1 MLYTQCRPCLIVLE
15 SFIGQGILPTMK
27 ILKAYRF
34 RLRRNA
40 AKEKKMARQAGCSRF
55 VWNEALARQKERLGN
70 KERLFSYVEIAN
82 QLPGWKKKWP
92 FLASVH
98 SQPLQQKLKH
108 LDRALKDAFNPKQ
121 PKKFPRFKKRGR
133 NDSFTY
139 PQGFKIDEKNS
150 RVCLPKIGWVRY
162 RSSRTVEG
170 KPKNLTVSL
179 RGKHWY
185 VSIQTEM
192 EIGEPKHPSVT
203 EIGID
208 MGVANFATL
217 SSGETLAPLNSFR
230 KHETSLA
237 KSQKKLSRK
246 KKYSKNWRKQKVE
259 VSRIHIRVADA
270 RKDFLHKASTTISKN
285 QAVVYL
291 EDLKVSNMSASAKGT
306 EEEPGRNVKAKAGLN
321 KSILDQGWFE
331 FRRQLEYKQKWR
343 GGEVVV
349 VEPRY
354 TSQTCSACGN
364 VDRAS
369 RQSQE
374 LFECVRCGY
383 EENADINAAKN
394 ILRAGRARMACGSN
408 SNGSRKQEPTER
420 EVSAVA

>member
-15 SFIGQGILPTMK
+15 SSIGQGILPTMK

-82 QLPGWKKKWP
+82 QLPEWKKKWP

-208 MGVANFATL
+208 MGVAKFATL

>member
-1 MLYTQCRPCLIVLE
+1 
-15 SFIGQGILPTMK
+15 MK

>member
-82 QLPGWKKKWP
+82 QLPEWKKKWP

-208 MGVANFATL
+208 MGVAKFATL

-321 KSILDQGWFE
+321 KSILDQGWYE

>member
-15 SFIGQGILPTMK
+15 SSIGQGILPTMK

-82 QLPGWKKKWP
+82 QLPEWKKKWP

-208 MGVANFATL
+208 MGVAKFATL

-321 KSILDQGWFE
+321 KSILDQGWYE

>member
-1 MLYTQCRPCLIVLE
+1 
-15 SFIGQGILPTMK
+15 MK

-82 QLPGWKKKWP
+82 QLPEWKKKWP

-321 KSILDQGWFE
+321 KSILDQGWYE

>member
-15 SFIGQGILPTMK
+15 SSIGQGILPTMK

>member
-82 QLPGWKKKWP
+82 QLPEWKKKWP

-150 RVCLPKIGWVRY
+150 RVCLPKDWLGA
-162 RSSRTVEG
+162 
-170 KPKNLTVSL
+170 VS
-179 RGKHWY
+179 K
-185 VSIQTEM
+185 
-192 EIGEPKHPSVT
+192 
-203 EIGID
+203 
-208 MGVANFATL
+208 
-217 SSGETLAPLNSFR
+217 
-230 KHETSLA
+230 
-237 KSQKKLSRK
+237 
-246 KKYSKNWRKQKVE
+246 
-259 VSRIHIRVADA
+259 
-270 RKDFLHKASTTISKN
+270 
-285 QAVVYL
+285 
-291 EDLKVSNMSASAKGT
+291 
-306 EEEPGRNVKAKAGLN
+306 
-321 KSILDQGWFE
+321 
-331 FRRQLEYKQKWR
+331 
-343 GGEVVV
+343 
-349 VEPRY
+349 
-354 TSQTCSACGN
+354 
-364 VDRAS
+364 
-369 RQSQE
+369 
-374 LFECVRCGY
+374 
-383 EENADINAAKN
+383 
-394 ILRAGRARMACGSN
+394 
-408 SNGSRKQEPTER
+408 
-420 EVSAVA
+420 

>member
-82 QLPGWKKKWP
+82 QLPEWKKKWP

-208 MGVANFATL
+208 MGVAKFATL

>member
-208 MGVANFATL
+208 MGVAKFATL

>member
-1 MLYTQCRPCLIVLE
+1 
-15 SFIGQGILPTMK
+15 
-27 ILKAYRF
+27 
-34 RLRRNA
+34 
-40 AKEKKMARQAGCSRF
+40 MARQAGCSRF

-82 QLPGWKKKWP
+82 QLPEWKKKWP

-321 KSILDQGWFE
+321 KSILDQGWYE

>member
-1 MLYTQCRPCLIVLE
+1 
-15 SFIGQGILPTMK
+15 
-27 ILKAYRF
+27 
-34 RLRRNA
+34 
-40 AKEKKMARQAGCSRF
+40 
-55 VWNEALARQKERLGN
+55 
-70 KERLFSYVEIAN
+70 
-82 QLPGWKKKWP
+82 
-92 FLASVH
+92 VH

-208 MGVANFATL
+208 MGV
-217 SSGETLAPLNSFR
+217 
-230 KHETSLA
+230 A

>member
-1 MLYTQCRPCLIVLE
+1 
-15 SFIGQGILPTMK
+15 MK

-82 QLPGWKKKWP
+82 QLPEWKKKWP

-208 MGVANFATL
+208 MGVAKFATL

-321 KSILDQGWFE
+321 KSILDQGWYE

>member
-170 KPKNLTVSL
+170 KPKNPTVSL

-208 MGVANFATL
+208 MGVAKFATL